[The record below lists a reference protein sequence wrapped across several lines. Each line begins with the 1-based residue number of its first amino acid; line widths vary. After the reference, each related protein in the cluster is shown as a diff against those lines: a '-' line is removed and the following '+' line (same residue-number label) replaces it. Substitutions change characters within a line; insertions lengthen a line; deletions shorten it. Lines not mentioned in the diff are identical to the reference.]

1 MIYEKTLCGKYV
13 YLHSADIDDAEFT
26 LSIRKNPELMKY
38 MPILDITID
47 QQRAWIESQRKQVND
62 YFFVVRNNLNQ
73 PIGTVSLYNMQEKTA
88 ESGRLVLIGN
98 ALENAEAVLLL
109 FRFGFQYLQLERI
122 QGRVYVNNKRAIRFN
137 SLFGCVNG
145 ELGQHYN
152 GQMIYKTLIT
162 SESFAMAEKRIVRI
176 LYPEK
181 DV

>member
-1 MIYEKTLCGKYV
+1 
-13 YLHSADIDDAEFT
+13 
-26 LSIRKNPELMKY
+26 
-38 MPILDITID
+38 
-47 QQRAWIESQRKQVND
+47 
-62 YFFVVRNNLNQ
+62 
-73 PIGTVSLYNMQEKTA
+73 MQEKSA

-152 GQMIYKTLIT
+152 GLMIYKTLIT
-162 SESFAMAEKRIVRI
+162 SESFAMAEKRIIRI
-176 LYPEK
+176 LYPEE
-181 DV
+181 DVWLT